1 MMMLAFLFVIC
12 SLNII
17 MSFKS
22 PRIQL
27 KQTIHSQEGSQT
39 KLFRKIYHNDDGTF
53 DVTTAPKLDF
63 NENYY
68 RVLEVDSN
76 CAQKTLKKQF
86 LKMIFKY
93 HPDRIPLDDP
103 DTELK
108 LVRNQQTMVINCAY
122 KGLKDDELRATYDQ
136 KNREPIRVS
145 SSTLG
150 GFGAKKAVNLS
161 AEEIEQK
168 RQDKMIEDE
177 LKKAKKEE
185 EKKKSAEKKGSS
197 EKKKMAEMKKNSDLK
212 KEKKNQQME
221 ETKERRAAEQIRNEQ
236 KTSDTS

>member
-1 MMMLAFLFVIC
+1 
-12 SLNII
+12 

-150 GFGAKKAVNLS
+150 GFGGKKVTLS